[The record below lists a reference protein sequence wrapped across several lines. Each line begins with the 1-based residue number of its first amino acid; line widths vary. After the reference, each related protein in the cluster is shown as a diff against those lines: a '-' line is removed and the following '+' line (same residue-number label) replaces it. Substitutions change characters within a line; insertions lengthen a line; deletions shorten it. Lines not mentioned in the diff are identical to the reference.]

1 MDGWELAG
9 HLPANQPP
17 GALRLV
23 AVTAGYGRFDA
34 QLVKHLD
41 LDAILHE
48 LEPPGGAGAATPS

>member
-23 AVTAGYGRFDA
+23 AVTGYGRFDA
-34 QLVKHLD
+34 QLVKPLD

-48 LEPPGGAGAATPS
+48 LEPPGGAAATPS